1 MGPAYELPGWMTETE
16 SGVALQ
22 VQLMARGS
30 RNRVCGLEGNQ
41 LLVSLDVASANAA
54 ANQALVKFLAR
65 ELDISTAQ
73 ISVVAGGAGKSKRVL
88 LESVRAQLVSMRLSP
103 R

>member
-1 MGPAYELPGWMTETE
+1 MGPAYELPEWMTETGT
-16 SGVALQ
+16 GVALQ
-22 VQLMARGS
+22 IQLMARGS
-30 RNRVCGLEGNQ
+30 RNRVCGLEGGQ
-41 LLVSLDVASANAA
+41 LLVSLDVPAADSSAN
-54 ANQALVKFLAR
+54 QTLVKFLAR

>member
-1 MGPAYELPGWMTETE
+1 MGPAYELPEWMTETG

-30 RNRVCGLEGNQ
+30 RSRVCGLEGGQ
-41 LLVSLDVASANAA
+41 LLVSLEIPATDSA
-54 ANQALVKFLAR
+54 ANQALVKFLAK
-65 ELDISTAQ
+65 ELDISSAQ
-73 ISVVAGGAGKSKRVL
+73 ISIVAGGAGKSKRVL